1 MPWGFFKVPRL
12 HEDWFT
18 YCPVCVSFLALRDVI
33 RLIRNSMTW
42 GPFQIRD
49 LFSTIMRS
57 FYSVVLAG
65 IMWYLIFPPDAGYPV
80 IPPPSSKVAGK
91 VYMTEPLSRWTIA
104 ARYGTAEQCEE
115 GREQLT
121 AEATKIL
128 KGGSISTSDPFSALM
143 RARPGEKTAFR
154 SLFL

>member
-1 MPWGFFKVPRL
+1 MYSNG
-12 HEDWFT
+12 T
-18 YCPVCVSFLALRDVI
+18 
-33 RLIRNSMTW
+33 TW
-42 GPFQIRD
+42 SCTD
-49 LFSTIMRS
+49 MRS

-80 IPPPSSKVAGK
+80 IPPPSSKIAGK

-121 AEATKIL
+121 AEATKTL
-128 KGGSISTSDPFSALM
+128 KGGSLSTSDPFSALM
-143 RARPGEKTAFR
+143 RARPGEKTAFK
-154 SLFL
+154 SLFLQARCISSDDLELNNQGPAPSPVAHGTPFPIRLN

>member
-1 MPWGFFKVPRL
+1 
-12 HEDWFT
+12 
-18 YCPVCVSFLALRDVI
+18 
-33 RLIRNSMTW
+33 
-42 GPFQIRD
+42 
-49 LFSTIMRS
+49 MRS

-65 IMWYLIFPPDAGYPV
+65 IRWYLIFPPDAGYPV

-115 GREQLT
+115 GRGQLT

-143 RARPGEKTAFR
+143 RTRPGEKTAFR
-154 SLFL
+154 SLFRSLLLQARCISSDDPELNNQGPGPSPVAHGTPFPIRGN